1 MPSMCEAGVL
11 IKARTICMT
20 FDPDRFAATLLEMRA
35 ARIPIGAHP
44 DRPATEAEGVAAQL
58 ALARRLS
65 ADPPAGF
72 KIGATGRRMQQYL
85 GVSEPVAG
93 FMEGRNLHRPG
104 ASLDLAGFT
113 KPAVE
118 CELAVRLARDLPAAP
133 CTAAQAEAAV
143 ADLLAGIEIVENR
156 YQDDLTSVG
165 TPTLIADQMYH
176 AAAVIGVPAASWR
189 GLDMPNLTGRFL
201 IDGIERDRG
210 VAGELLGHPMN
221 CLAWLAGSQVAR
233 AFGGLRAGQ
242 VILLG
247 SVTPPVW
254 LAASARVEVVFDGLT
269 PVALTL
275 C

>member
-1 MPSMCEAGVL
+1 
-11 IKARTICMT
+11 MT
-20 FDPDRFAATLLEMRA
+20 FDPDRFAATLLELRA
-35 ARIPIGAHP
+35 ARIPIGTQP
-44 DRPATEAEGVAAQL
+44 DRPATAPEGAAAQL
-58 ALARRLS
+58 ALARRLR

-72 KIGATGRRMQQYL
+72 KVGATGRRMQQYL

-93 FMEGRNLHRPG
+93 FIEGRNLHRSG
-104 ASLDLAGFT
+104 ASLSLAGFT
-113 KPAVE
+113 RPAVE
-118 CELAVRLARDLPAAP
+118 CELAVRLARDLPAVP

-143 ADLLAGIEIVENR
+143 TNLMAGIEIVENR
-156 YQDDLTSVG
+156 YQDDLASVG

-176 AAAVIGVPAASWR
+176 AAAVIGAPAADWR

-242 VILLG
+242 AIMLG

-254 LAASARVEVVFDGLT
+254 LDGSARVEVVFDGLP